1 MSADAEPPV
10 LRELQTIELIEM
22 FGAARQSGLHVDAI
36 IAVDAHPDLKHAL
49 FAQNAGGEFIPIL
62 TNTPYA
68 TLWQSMP
75 YLQRLAAGCA
85 LEAHLLASPEKWGF
99 FAITAAGSDI
109 HCDHWRS
116 LCEVLLPDG
125 SKSFF
130 RFQDA
135 RAMRMML
142 STFTEQETGWFMGP
156 VARLI
161 LPACGQDCARIW
173 LEAVNPALRNRTETE
188 LAEAYRPAPER
199 PWWEVREEHLANMAK
214 ERRAALVYNLYH
226 NLLNEMPYTA
236 SDMDIHYGTLQV
248 GIEAYVDAA
257 LGFGL
262 TEDEDITDFF
272 DICLLLPFGAQD
284 GPAVKEAMQDAAQN
298 PRGALMRLND
308 LAISLD
314 GEQP

>member
-1 MSADAEPPV
+1 MNADAEPPV

-68 TLWQSMP
+68 TLWQNMP
-75 YLQRLAAGCA
+75 YLQRLEAGCA
-85 LEAHLLASPEKWGF
+85 LEAHLLASPENWGF
-99 FAITAAGSDI
+99 FAITAAGSVR

-135 RAMRMML
+135 RAMLMML

-173 LEAVNPALRNRTETE
+173 LEAVNPALSNRTEAE

-199 PWWEVREEHLANMAK
+199 PWWEVREEHLANMAQEK
-214 ERRAALVYNLYH
+214 RAALIYNLT
-226 NLLNEMPYTA
+226 NVLMGEAPYTA
-236 SDMDIHYGTLQV
+236 ALVEQHYGSV
-248 GIEAYVDAA
+248 ESGIGEYVDAA
-257 LGFGL
+257 IEYGL
-262 TEDEDITDFF
+262 SEEEHISLFMQ
-272 DICLLLPFGAQD
+272 ISLLLPIGSQNEPDVA
-284 GPAVKEAMQDAAQN
+284 EAMQGADQDPFSALSRLYKLIPADAA
-298 PRGALMRLND
+298 P
-308 LAISLD
+308 
-314 GEQP
+314 